1 MSVLLDLITNGSGGE
16 LEGTES
22 GEAFSVPTHG
32 WIGQD
37 DPWHS
42 KLASNFYRC
51 CNSSSKYLDS
61 SITTQPERYLIV
73 VTSGGLNQQRTGIV
87 DAVVAARILNATLV
101 VPKLDQTSFWKDSS
115 NFSEIF
121 DIGWFISFLAKDVKI
136 IKEPPVKGGKAM
148 KPYKMCVPRKC
159 TPRCYL
165 NRVLPALLKKHDYRL
180 SNKLDTDL
188 QKLRCRVN
196 YHALKF
202 TDPIQELGEKL
213 IKRMREK
220 SRYFTAL
227 HLRFEPDMLAF
238 SGCYYGGGEKERREL
253 AAIRRRWRTL
263 HIRDPEKG
271 RRQGEEELAPFLKFS
286 SRMAAIDFIVCD
298 ESDAFVANN
307 IGNMAKI
314 LAGRRRYFGHKRT
327 IRPNAKQLYPLF
339 MKRGNMSWDAFSAQ
353 MRIIQK
359 GYMGDPMEI
368 TPGRGEFHANPASCI
383 CEKTGGNSVAK
394 SISRSNQEPVND
406 TGIRKAVVG
415 PPYPVYTDEEA
426 DGSDTEDDQDTTA
439 RGEMIDAE
447 PDDDSVVD
455 CGYEDGL
462 PSGNVTPNGYS
473 IHEAAEPGTGAPVSG
488 ACQEQTKL
496 EVSQRYG
503 SPAGEPHSAAAAAV
517 QEQQDEQLG
526 FTSLARPLTHI
537 MWTGRERTNQRRRRV
552 QAPGSSVPV
561 SFQLSSRRPPPPP
574 PVSSAPRD
582 GTKGAAPAAG
592 PGPLAA

>member
-1 MSVLLDLITNGSGGE
+1 MGQPRRRGYPHGHHHRCPRRIALPAAALALLFLAVSLLSVSLLSAPLADPRTGLATSSSRRFLRRDPTNGSGGE
-16 LEGTES
+16 LEG
-22 GEAFSVPTHG
+22 GEALSVPTDG
-32 WIGQD
+32 WTGQD
-37 DPWHS
+37 DLWHS
-42 KLASNFYRC
+42 KVASNFYGC

-73 VTSGGLNQQRTGIV
+73 ATSGGLNQQRTGIV

-121 DIGWFISFLAKDVKI
+121 DIDRFISFLAKDVKI

-148 KPYKMCVPRKC
+148 KPYKMRVPRKC
-159 TPRCYL
+159 TPQCYL
-165 NRVLPALLKKHDYRL
+165 NRVLPAILKKHVIRMTKYDYRL

-196 YHALKF
+196 YHALRF

-213 IKRMREK
+213 IQRMREK
-220 SRYFTAL
+220 SRYFIAL

-271 RRQGEEELAPFLKFS
+271 RRQGRCPLTPEEVGLMLRALGYRREDTLAPLKALFPNFHTKETLSGEEELAPFLKFS

-327 IRPNAKQLYPLF
+327 IQPNAKQLYPLF

-368 TPGRGEFHANPASCI
+368 TPGRVEFHANPAACI
-383 CEKTGGNSVAK
+383 CEKTSGNSVAK
-394 SISRSNQEPVND
+394 SIPRSNKESVND

-439 RGEMIDAE
+439 RGEMIDAD
-447 PDDDSVVD
+447 PDDDSVLRQD
-455 CGYEDGL
+455 D
-462 PSGNVTPNGYS
+462 P
-473 IHEAAEPGTGAPVSG
+473 EPMF
-488 ACQEQTKL
+488 L
-496 EVSQRYG
+496 
-503 SPAGEPHSAAAAAV
+503 
-517 QEQQDEQLG
+517 
-526 FTSLARPLTHI
+526 
-537 MWTGRERTNQRRRRV
+537 RR
-552 QAPGSSVPV
+552 
-561 SFQLSSRRPPPPP
+561 
-574 PVSSAPRD
+574 
-582 GTKGAAPAAG
+582 
-592 PGPLAA
+592 